1 MTTRQVRYAG
11 GEALP
16 PLNVTLDRQVRTEAI
31 RRGGE
36 WQAHADQFAALAVK
50 WYGRKPCKGEDLRTV
65 FDEVLRTDR
74 MQ

>member
-1 MTTRQVRYAG
+1 VNRFPVAEYARPVSVTLGNQVRA
-11 GEALP
+11 
-16 PLNVTLDRQVRTEAI
+16 EAI